1 MYFLSFILSIYVLK
15 IKCKL
20 NKAETLYFVWFIY
33 NSLAIITFIWNAWY
47 HVAQSKGLM
56 WILPEKSRSQSW
68 RSGATP
74 HQRMMVLVTPA
85 LWLSLQRN
93 VLRNVN
99 RFLRFMIC
107 IIILRN
113 ISTLQAV
120 KSGLCDPSCVEF
132 EYLCGV
138 CVPPPPRSCPAR
150 CEAAA
155 NSGELKKFIDTLF
168 RYCPFNNEHLILYCI
183 NRSPLLSGEW
193 SLIWSPS
200 PDPSPKVYFW
210 NVSLQLQS

>member
-1 MYFLSFILSIYVLK
+1 MNFLSFIIYTYYTILK

-20 NKAETLYFVWFIY
+20 NKAETLYFVLLIY

-47 HVAQSKGLM
+47 HVTQSKGLM
-56 WILPEKSRSQSW
+56 WLLPEKSRSQSW

-74 HQRMMVLVTPA
+74 HHRMMVLVTPA

-93 VLRNVN
+93 VLGNVN
-99 RFLRFMIC
+99 RFQNFVIYYHITALS
-107 IIILRN
+107 N

-120 KSGLCDPSCVEF
+120 KTGLCDPSCVEF

-155 NSGELKKFIDTLF
+155 NSGE
-168 RYCPFNNEHLILYCI
+168 
-183 NRSPLLSGEW
+183 W
-193 SLIWSPS
+193 SLM
-200 PDPSPKVYFW
+200 
-210 NVSLQLQS
+210 

>member
-85 LWLSLQRN
+85 LWLSPKKIDLQEDQTAFVLVRFSAWASLEKYVNKRESGPPVNLFFLGLAVLCIWIHQQN
-93 VLRNVN
+93 VYFKEDPIQLLVTVVFKILPFNEACWVTISSIPNFSYLHPAVTMCVFQDVRVVTS
-99 RFLRFMIC
+99 
-107 IIILRN
+107 II
-113 ISTLQAV
+113 T
-120 KSGLCDPSCVEF
+120 
-132 EYLCGV
+132 
-138 CVPPPPRSCPAR
+138 PPYNMCQCEG
-150 CEAAA
+150 CEAI
-155 NSGELKKFIDTLF
+155 S
-168 RYCPFNNEHLILYCI
+168 
-183 NRSPLLSGEW
+183 
-193 SLIWSPS
+193 
-200 PDPSPKVYFW
+200 
-210 NVSLQLQS
+210 